1 MDQGGGILEL
11 HKDLKMPHTMIMP
24 DFVAGMGGLAHIDG
38 EHIVVSVPEAVMVS
52 DVVTDEGIML
62 ETGLEAEVVEGPDIC
77 HEDVITTEGVI
88 MSESIL
94 AAEVAIQEALDGSA
108 DLIEET
114 VPDQV
119 FVADLMSPHDQ
130 SPLDHDLVSAEVM
143 VTDTETVIQSHDT
156 MPSDVTIK
164 ADDEEDVK
172 STSEDYLMISLDEVG
187 EKLDIGDASLKIS
200 ADVGQDDDG
209 SKEDEFSSE
218 VIKVYIFKADGDEDV
233 EIGLNENI
241 QTVRLGNHR

>member
-1 MDQGGGILEL
+1 MFLSA
-11 HKDLKMPHTMIMP
+11 
-24 DFVAGMGGLAHIDG
+24 VAGMGGLAHIEGD
-38 EHIVVSVPEAVMVS
+38 HIVVSVS

-62 ETGLEAEVVEGPDIC
+62 ETDLDAEVVEGPDIC

-94 AAEVAIQEALDGSA
+94 GAEVAIQEALDDTA

-143 VTDTETVIQSHDT
+143 VSDTETVIQAHDA
-156 MPSDVTIK
+156 IK
-164 ADDEEDVK
+164 ADDEEDEDEEEEEEEDAK
-172 STSEDYLMISLDEVG
+172 STSEDYLMISCEFAVWLMDQLLDWWIRAYLFP
-187 EKLDIGDASLKIS
+187 K
-200 ADVGQDDDG
+200 QHMC
-209 SKEDEFSSE
+209 F
-218 VIKVYIFKADGDEDV
+218 
-233 EIGLNENI
+233 
-241 QTVRLGNHR
+241 

>member
-1 MDQGGGILEL
+1 
-11 HKDLKMPHTMIMP
+11 
-24 DFVAGMGGLAHIDG
+24 MGGMAHIDG

-62 ETGLEAEVVEGPDIC
+62 ETALEAEVVEGPDIC

-94 AAEVAIQEALDGSA
+94 GAEVAIQEALGGTA

-164 ADDEEDVK
+164 ADEEEEEEEDVK
-172 STSEDYLMISLDEVG
+172 STSEDYLMISCEFAVTWIDRL
-187 EKLDIGDASLKIS
+187 IGSTAVF
-200 ADVGQDDDG
+200 DVWLLCSG
-209 SKEDEFSSE
+209 
-218 VIKVYIFKADGDEDV
+218 
-233 EIGLNENI
+233 
-241 QTVRLGNHR
+241 

>member
-1 MDQGGGILEL
+1 
-11 HKDLKMPHTMIMP
+11 MI
-24 DFVAGMGGLAHIDG
+24 FSWAVAGMGGLAHIDG

-172 STSEDYLMISLDEVG
+172 STSEDYLMISCEFAVTCQLG
-187 EKLDIGDASLKIS
+187 LIGSTAMFDIWLLCSG
-200 ADVGQDDDG
+200 
-209 SKEDEFSSE
+209 
-218 VIKVYIFKADGDEDV
+218 
-233 EIGLNENI
+233 
-241 QTVRLGNHR
+241 